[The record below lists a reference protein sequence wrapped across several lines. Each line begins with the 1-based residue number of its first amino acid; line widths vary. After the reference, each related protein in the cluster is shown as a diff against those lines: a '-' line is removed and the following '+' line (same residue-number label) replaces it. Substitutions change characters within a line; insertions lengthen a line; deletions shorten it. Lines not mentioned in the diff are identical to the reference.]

1 MKVELDKPM
10 LKLAALALLCATLAT
25 PAFAQQRTAT
35 PSAGSP
41 LIDYPGYMRIAS
53 QTQSQRAKRL
63 LSLAAFKA
71 VASKGDVL
79 VLDARSEQAFRE
91 GHIDG
96 AVNLPLPDFNA
107 ASLRQIIGANPDRQ
121 ILIYCNNNFINNVR
135 PVPTKVVQVA
145 LNIQTFIN
153 LRAYGYEN
161 VWELGEAVD
170 LTNPVVGWLGTRS
183 PAIGIGLGLTPTP
196 KMSDRSD

>member
-1 MKVELDKPM
+1 M
-10 LKLAALALLCATLAT
+10 LKIVVLVALCATLAT
-25 PAFAQQRTAT
+25 PALAQQRAGSA
-35 PSAGSP
+35 SAGSP
-41 LIDYPGYMRIAS
+41 LIDYSGYMRIAA
-53 QTQSQRAKRL
+53 QTQPQRAKRL

-71 VASKGDVL
+71 TARKGDAL

-107 ASLRQIIGANPDRQ
+107 ASLREIIGANPDRQ
-121 ILIYCNNNFINNVR
+121 ILIYCNNNFTNNVR
-135 PVPTKVVQVA
+135 PIPTKVVQVA

-170 LTNPVVGWLGTRS
+170 MTNPAVGWVGTLSPGPFARLGR
-183 PAIGIGLGLTPTP
+183 
-196 KMSDRSD
+196 

>member
-1 MKVELDKPM
+1 LLVELDKLM
-10 LKLAALALLCATLAT
+10 LKVAPLAVICATLAT
-25 PAFAQQRTAT
+25 PAFAQQRAGSL
-35 PSAGSP
+35 SAGSP
-41 LIDYPGYMRIAS
+41 LIDYSGYMRIAA

-63 LSLAAFKA
+63 LSLTAFKA
-71 VASKGDVL
+71 IARKGDVL

-107 ASLRQIIGANPDRQ
+107 ASLREIIGANPDRQ
-121 ILIYCNNNFINNVR
+121 ILIYCNNNFINDVR
-135 PVPTKVVQVA
+135 PIPTKVVQVA

-170 LTNPVVGWLGTRS
+170 MTNPAVGWVGTLSPGPFARLGR
-183 PAIGIGLGLTPTP
+183 
-196 KMSDRSD
+196 

>member
-1 MKVELDKPM
+1 MKHLW
-10 LKLAALALLCATLAT
+10 LIAALSFGLVA
-25 PAFAQQRTAT
+25 PASAQVRFTQAS
-35 PSAGSP
+35 PAANP
-41 LIDYPGYMRIAS
+41 LIDYQGYLQLAS
-53 QTQSQRAKRL
+53 QTQPMRAKRL
-63 LSLAAFKA
+63 LSLERFKA
-71 VASKGDVL
+71 KSAESGTL
-79 VLDARSEQAFRE
+79 LLDARSAQAFSE
-91 GHIDG
+91 GHIAG

-107 ASLRQIIGANPDRQ
+107 ASLREIIGANPNRP

-170 LTNPVVGWLGTRS
+170 LNDTRVGWVGTQQAAR
-183 PAIGIGLGLTPTP
+183 AIP
-196 KMSDRSD
+196 RAR

>member
-1 MKVELDKPM
+1 M
-10 LKLAALALLCATLAT
+10 LKVTVLSILCIVLAS
-25 PAFAQQRTAT
+25 PAMAQSRKAPT

-41 LIDYPGYMRIAS
+41 LIDYPGYLRLAT
-53 QTQSQRAKRL
+53 QTQPQRAKRL
-63 LSLAAFKA
+63 LTLAAFKA
-71 VASKGDVL
+71 KAAQGDTL

-107 ASLRQIIGANPDRQ
+107 ASLRQIIGSNSNRA
-121 ILIYCNNNFINNVR
+121 ILIYCNNNFINDVR
-135 PVPTKVVQVA
+135 PVPTKVIQVA

-153 LRAYGYEN
+153 LRAYGYNN

-170 LTNPVVGWLGTRS
+170 MTNPAVRWVGTRS
-183 PAIGIGLGLTPTP
+183 PRPVAALG
-196 KMSDRSD
+196 R